1 MSNSTLHDD
10 IAYMK
15 SLAEDGSRPVIR
27 GAPIFWAGL
36 VFGAASLAQY
46 GFQSGLLPLGN
57 PWYPV
62 AAWLGAGV
70 VFGLTFLLPTGQR
83 ACSPHPAAR
92 AVQSVW
98 SAVGLAI
105 AALGLCMITAG
116 SRIHSIEAMT
126 ALIAPMILILY
137 GIGWWVAAVVSSQGW
152 LKWICAGCF
161 LVAPGL
167 AFLATLPE
175 QMLAYAGCLIL
186 FATLPG
192 LILMRSAKG

>member
-15 SLAEDGSRPVIR
+15 SLAEEGSRPAVN
-27 GAPIFWAGL
+27 GQAMFWAGL
-36 VFGAASLAQY
+36 LFGAASVAQY
-46 GFQSGLLPLGN
+46 GFMAGLLPLGN

-62 AAWLGAGV
+62 AVWAGAGV
-70 VFGLTFLLPTGQR
+70 LFGLSFFLHKRNATCGPVT
-83 ACSPHPAAR
+83 R
-92 AVQSVW
+92 AVNSVW

-105 AALGLCMITAG
+105 ATLGFCMIAAG
-116 SRIHSIEAMT
+116 VRLHSIEAIT
-126 ALIAPMILILY
+126 VLIAPTVLILY

-161 LVAPGL
+161 LAAPAVAY
-167 AFLATLPE
+167 LATLPE
-175 QMLAYAGCLIL
+175 QMLAYAGCLVL
-186 FATLPG
+186 FAMLPG